1 MKKTRIKYTLA
12 FVLIVA
18 ALFTNTTYA
27 HAATGRQLAQNAIA
41 SLQSVAPT
49 TTTKNVVTLSWSWF
63 EVNFNDE
70 TYPLTVD
77 FVGSNFANAQK
88 VIYLLPGGG
97 VNFNSSFFTPI
108 GNNLAH
114 FFRDAG
120 YLVVGITPREDN
132 VPSGIPYDF
141 MAGWGMAE
149 HKADIQ
155 KIIGIVQARTKLPYW
170 VLGHSFGAAYALDYA
185 STCTDNLFQKV
196 IALDIYSYNESGDA
210 ASSQYIFQQ
219 LIAAGQYVDPTYT
232 DLKSLM
238 LISLLLPK
246 VDSGEPRTPYPGDFT
261 YQGLLYFSLIWSSE
275 LPGIDIT
282 DWPLVQSYAAGVY
295 RFSINPL
302 FDTYFLTYTDINL
315 LRDASFKVGSGLVP
329 YAVYRDY
336 FDVNGYNINYSIN
349 WSGIRVPLLWVNS
362 QLGYGKNAY
371 SGGIPKTFKVIP
383 GYGHLDLLGS
393 STAQGDVWN
402 LFLK

>member
-1 MKKTRIKYTLA
+1 MIL
-12 FVLIVA
+12 
-18 ALFTNTTYA
+18 
-27 HAATGRQLAQNAIA
+27 
-41 SLQSVAPT
+41 
-49 TTTKNVVTLSWSWF
+49 
-63 EVNFNDE
+63 
-70 TYPLTVD
+70 
-77 FVGSNFANAQK
+77 GSNLSSAKK

-108 GNNLAH
+108 DNNLAH
-114 FFRDAG
+114 FFRNAG

-141 MAGWGMAE
+141 MANWGMAE

-155 KIIGIVQARTKLPYW
+155 EIIGIIQAKIKLPYW
-170 VLGHSFGAAYALDYA
+170 VLGHSFGAAYALDFA

-219 LIAAGQYVDPTYT
+219 LIKSGQYVDSTYT

-246 VDSGEPRTPYPGDFT
+246 VDSGESRTPYPRDFT
-261 YQGLLYFSLIWSSE
+261 YEGLLYFSLIWSSE

-295 RFSINPL
+295 RFSRNPL
-302 FDTYFLTYTDINL
+302 FDTYSLTHTDI
-315 LRDASFKVGSGLVP
+315 
-329 YAVYRDY
+329 
-336 FDVNGYNINYSIN
+336 IH
-349 WSGIRVPLLWVNS
+349 
-362 QLGYGKNAY
+362 
-371 SGGIPKTFKVIP
+371 

-393 STAQGDVWN
+393 NTAQGDVWN